1 MKLKIRPPECF
12 LSLSR
17 ALSGI
22 NPNVVIP
29 AATPIDSGTIYSDP
43 TNKKR
48 TILKCTPNIGRISIC
63 LDGMSSVLY
72 RAHVV

>member
-43 TNKKR
+43 THKKR
-48 TILKCTPNIGRISIC
+48 TTP
-63 LDGMSSVLY
+63 
-72 RAHVV
+72 